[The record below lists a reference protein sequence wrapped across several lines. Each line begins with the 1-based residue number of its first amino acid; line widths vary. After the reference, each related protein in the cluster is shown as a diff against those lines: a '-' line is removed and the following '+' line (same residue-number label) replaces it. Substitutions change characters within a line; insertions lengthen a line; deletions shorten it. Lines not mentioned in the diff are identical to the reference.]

1 MNKLYTSLAITLF
14 ALLQTVAFAQTPR
27 DITGIINDAETNAP
41 LPGVVVE
48 IVGSNTGTVTDENG
62 AFKINTYR
70 PFPFSIRV
78 SSVGYA
84 SQEFALTD
92 STAGPFTV
100 ALIAEASSGEVTV
113 TARRR
118 SETSQDVPI
127 PITVIGGGLIE
138 QTGAFNVNRVKEL
151 VPSVQ
156 LYSSNPR
163 NTALN
168 IRGLGTP
175 FGLTNDGIEPG
186 VGFYVDGVY
195 YARPAAATLDFVD
208 IEQIEVLRGPQGT
221 LFGKNTT
228 AGAFNI
234 TTRKPSFKPGATF
247 EASYGN
253 YNYVQAKASI
263 TGPIIANKLAA
274 RVSFSGTQRNGTIYN
289 TRTDNYTNTLNN
301 LGIRGQFLYKA
312 SERVNIILA
321 GDIARQRPDGY
332 AQVLAGVVTTQRP
345 AYRQF
350 ENIIADLNY
359 QPVSRDPFDRKIDH
373 DTPWKSNN
381 DLGGASLNIDA
392 KIGSGT
398 LTSTTAWRY
407 WKWDPS
413 NDRDFTGL
421 SVLSKSQ
428 SKSYQ
433 EQVSQEIRYA
443 GEINKHVSGVVGVY
457 AISQNIKTDPE
468 QTEESGNAQWRFSQ
482 SNTNTAAWS
491 TPGLLDGYGIKTKS
505 TFKNY
510 SVAAFANV
518 DISLFKDRFH
528 VLPGLRYNIDH
539 KDVDYS
545 RMTYGG
551 LQTADATLLA
561 IKKSVYS
568 DQAFTKTVDNSNL
581 SGILTLSFKAS
592 NKVNIFATGSTS
604 YKPIGVNLGGLPTDQ
619 TTGVTLIDLAEVKP
633 EYVTHFEAGIK
644 TKPTKNSTINLNAFN
659 TDIKD
664 YQANVQSPE
673 LGVNR
678 GYLANAEHVRVYGA
692 ELDANVRFKYLS
704 VYGALAY
711 TEAKYVTFTN
721 APLPLEETGTVIT
734 TPSGPKTLSFKDISG
749 GDLPG
754 VSKWAGSIGAEVS
767 TPKTTFLGFDGSFFL
782 GADVYYRSGFS
793 SSPSPSKYLN
803 INEYALLNGRLG
815 FRSSDNVFS
824 AFIWARNLTDFHYF
838 EQLLPTSGNSG
849 SYAAVLGD
857 PRTYGVTLRA
867 NFGSAANP
875 NR

>member
-14 ALLQTVAFAQTPR
+14 ALLQTVAFAQAPR
-27 DITGIINDAETNAP
+27 DITGVVNDAETNTP

-48 IVGSNTGTVTDENG
+48 IVGSNTGTVTDEHG

-70 PFPFSIRV
+70 PFPFTLRI

-84 SQEFALTD
+84 SQDFPMTD

-100 ALIAEASSGEVTV
+100 ALVEEASAAEVTV

-118 SETSQDVPI
+118 TETSQDVPI
-127 PITVIGGGLIE
+127 PITVVGGGLIE

-156 LYSSNPR
+156 LYTSNPR

-168 IRGLGTP
+168 IRGLGSP

-289 TRTDNYTNTLNN
+289 TRTDAYTNTLNN
-301 LGIRGQFLYKA
+301 LGVRGQLLYKV
-312 SERVNIILA
+312 SERLNITLA
-321 GDIARQRPDGY
+321 GDFARQRPDGY
-332 AQVLAGVVTTQRP
+332 AQVLAGVVTTQRA

-350 ENIIADLNY
+350 ENIIADLGY

-381 DLGGASLNIDA
+381 DLGGASLNIEA
-392 KIGSGT
+392 KIGPGT

-407 WKWDPS
+407 WRWDPS

-421 SVLSKSQ
+421 SVLRKSQ
-428 SKSYQ
+428 SKSYH
-433 EQVSQEIRYA
+433 EQLSQEIRYA
-443 GEINKHVSGVVGVY
+443 GEINKYVSGVVGVY

-491 TPGLLDGYGIKTKS
+491 TPGLLDGYGIKTRS

-510 SVAAFANV
+510 SVAAFANIDV
-518 DISLFKDRFH
+518 ALFNDH
-528 VLPGLRYNIDH
+528 LHILPGIRYNIDH

-545 RMTYGG
+545 RKTYGG

-568 DQAFTKTVDNSNL
+568 DQAFTTSVDNSNL
-581 SGILTLSFKAS
+581 SGILTLSY
-592 NKVNIFATGSTS
+592 KVNKSINTFITGSTS
-604 YKPIGVNLGGLPTDQ
+604 YKPVGVNLGGLPSDAS
-619 TTGVTLIDLAEVKP
+619 GNPLIELANVKP

-644 TKPTKNSTINLNAFN
+644 TKPTKNSTVNLNAFN
-659 TDIKD
+659 TEIRD
-664 YQANVQSPE
+664 YQANVQSAE

-711 TEAKYVTFTN
+711 TEAKYVSFTN
-721 APLPLEETGTVIT
+721 APLPLEETGATV
-734 TPSGPKTLSFKDISG
+734 SFKDISG

-767 TPKTTFLGFDGSFFL
+767 TPKTKFLGFEGSFFL

-803 INEYALLNGRLG
+803 IKEYALLNSRLG

-824 AFIWARNLTDFHYF
+824 AFIWARNLTDFNYF
-838 EQLLPTSGNSG
+838 EQLLPTSGNNG